1 MTPLNASGT
10 NGIVPRNSE
19 TRSRGQS
26 RAVYSELFSQVIN
39 LLKLRIGVVMML
51 TALVAMVATPGPQPS
66 AFEALVLAFA
76 VLISAGAAG
85 AFNQY
90 FEVDLDRKVPRTCNR
105 PFVTGYFRKGPLWLG
120 IILLL
125 LVAGVGSAALVLN
138 VPAAIYIFLGAF
150 FYAIVYTVWLKRRSW
165 TNIVIGGASGSF
177 AVLAGA
183 AAVDPQLGPVP
194 IMLALVLFFWTP
206 SHFWSLAI
214 AKNKDYTKTGVPMLP
229 VIIGNRRC
237 AEVVLINTL
246 ALVDI
251 SILPFF
257 YGMSWIY
264 LVAAAGGGGFFIYHN
279 CLMIRDPS
287 PRVAMKSFFASLA
300 QLVLLLVGAVL
311 DVWLLG

>member
-1 MTPLNASGT
+1 VIG
-10 NGIVPRNSE
+10 
-19 TRSRGQS
+19 
-26 RAVYSELFSQVIN
+26 SELFSQLTNV
-39 LLKLRIGVVMML
+39 LKLRIGVVMML
-51 TALVAMVATPGPQPS
+51 TALVAMVVTPGPQPS

-76 VLISAGAAG
+76 VLISAGSAG

-90 FEVDLDRKVPRTCNR
+90 FEVDLDRKVPRTCMR

-120 IILLL
+120 IIALL

-183 AAVDPQLGPVP
+183 AAVDPNLGPVP

-229 VIIGNRRC
+229 VVIGNRRC

-246 ALVDI
+246 ILVGI

-257 YGMSWIY
+257 YGMGWIY
-264 LVAAAGGGGFFIYHN
+264 LAAAAGGGGFFIYHN
-279 CLMIRDPS
+279 YLMIRDPS